1 MAAAGAAAQI
11 AGLGIDAWLH
21 AEDPTLA
28 AREGVFS
35 LSNAGHA
42 LLVGGLGLVL
52 LGALLGV
59 FGPRLYGPPA
69 AGRGTRVLRVGAPL
83 VTVGAMVAVTA
94 LASASSLG
102 RVSHHDDQAE
112 VHAGAADGHAEPAP
126 DGGLTDASAETAAA
140 GAIAAA
146 LTDGDDHGHGDGELV
161 PEVPLDPATRDA
173 LAAQLVTARE
183 VAMAHPTVAHA
194 LLDGYQQVTPYVPK
208 IGAHFM
214 RFAVVDGRFDLERPE
229 MLLYD
234 GTAPDSRIVGLSY
247 YVRSRTEPEGF
258 AGPNDHWHR
267 HLGLC
272 VSTTTFQVV
281 GNEKTTVEECRRR
294 GGVKADGTDGWMVHA
309 WVVPAWESP
318 RGVFS
323 AEHPGLVARPEA

>member
-1 MAAAGAAAQI
+1 MAGGGAVCQVV
-11 AGLGIDAWLH
+11 GLGIDAWLH
-21 AEDPTLA
+21 ARDPGLA

-35 LSNAGHA
+35 LSNAGHV
-42 LLVGGLGLVL
+42 LLVGGIALVVLGVL
-52 LGALLGV
+52 LGI
-59 FGPRLYGPPA
+59 FGPRLYGPTSS
-69 AGRGTRVLRVGAPL
+69 GRGRRFLRVGAPL
-83 VTVGAMVAVTA
+83 ATVSALVAVTA
-94 LASASSLG
+94 LASTSSWG
-102 RVSHHDDQAE
+102 QSDHDDASA
-112 VHAGAADGHAEPAP
+112 VHAGPGGRGRAAADPPP

-146 LTDGDDHGHGDGELV
+146 LTDGDDHCHGDGTV
-161 PEVPLDPATRDA
+161 IPEVPLDDATRDK

-183 VAMAHPTVAHA
+183 VALAHPTVAHA
-194 LLDGYQQVTPYVPK
+194 LLDGYQQVTPYVPR

-214 RFAVVDGRFDLERPE
+214 RFAVVDGRFDLQRPE

-247 YVRSRTEPEGF
+247 YVRSATEPEGF

-318 RGVFS
+318 VGVFS
-323 AEHPGLVARPEA
+323 AEHPGLV

>member
-1 MAAAGAAAQI
+1 MDTRRTGIAMAGAGAVCQG
-11 AGLGIDAWLH
+11 AGLAVDAWLH
-21 AEDPTLA
+21 ADDPTLA

-35 LSNAGHA
+35 LSNGGHTLLLLGIA
-42 LLVGGLGLVL
+42 LVVLGVL
-52 LGALLGV
+52 LGM
-59 FGPRLYGPPA
+59 FGPWLYGKPSR
-69 AGRGTRVLRVGAPL
+69 GRGRWVLRLGAP
-83 VTVGAMVAVTA
+83 VATVGALVAAAT
-94 LASASSLG
+94 LTSTSSLG
-102 RVSHHDDQAE
+102 RVPHHGD
-112 VHAGAADGHAEPAP
+112 
-126 DGGLTDASAETAAA
+126 GLTDASPRTAAA

-146 LTDGDDHGHGDGELV
+146 VTDGSGEHGHGDGAVV
-161 PEVPLDPATRDA
+161 PDVPLDNATRDE

-183 VAMAHPTVAHA
+183 VALAHPTVAHA
-194 LLDGYQQVTPYVPK
+194 LVDGYQQVTPYVPR

-247 YVRSRTEPEGF
+247 YIRSATEPEGF

-281 GNEKTTVEECRRR
+281 GNEKTTVEECQRR
-294 GGVKADGTDGWMVHA
+294 GGVKADGNSGWMVHA

-318 RGVFS
+318 IGVFS
-323 AEHPGLVARPEA
+323 AEHPGLV